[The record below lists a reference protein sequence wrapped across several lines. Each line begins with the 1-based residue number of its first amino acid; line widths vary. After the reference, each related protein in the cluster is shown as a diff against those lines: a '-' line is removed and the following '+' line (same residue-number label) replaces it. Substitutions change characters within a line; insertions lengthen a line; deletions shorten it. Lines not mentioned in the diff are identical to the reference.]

1 MITGDVMKKLNL
13 ALIIFFSF
21 SSVQA
26 QDNVAVTTKT
36 EGEISLKRAA
46 AEQYEPGLSIGTP
59 IRNSDWILTGG
70 DGFGVLVF
78 IDDKS
83 QLKIREETE
92 IEIQGST
99 EQQVAALQKD
109 IRIGNGQ
116 VKAEIAEQRKGSLSI
131 TSSTSV
137 AAVKG
142 TEFWFSADS
151 IDGDLVV
158 VLEGLVGLTNRISG
172 DTVDVEANQTGRSTP
187 DGDLDVIDNIRI
199 GGEVNQITPASSL
212 SLANVTIID
221 GDTEESI
228 EGPGP
233 LNVVLN
239 SYTAYETDQPTAGND
254 VLITG
259 YIDEAGGFIGL
270 SIEVVETLHKL
281 ELEFEDNSGERK
293 NLEIDYR

>member
-1 MITGDVMKKLNL
+1 MKFLNL
-13 ALIIFFSF
+13 VLIVLFSV
-21 SSVQA
+21 SSILA

-36 EGEISLKRAA
+36 QGEISLKRAA
-46 AEQYEPGLSIGTP
+46 AEQYESGLSIGTP
-59 IRNSDWILTGG
+59 IQNSDWILTGS

-92 IEIQGST
+92 IEIQGSA
-99 EQQVAALQKD
+99 EQQAAALQKD

-116 VKAEIAEQRKGSLSI
+116 VKAEIAEQRQGNLSI

-151 IDGDLVV
+151 IDGDLIV
-158 VLEGLVGLTNRISG
+158 VLEGIVGLTNRISG
-172 DTVDVEANQTGRSTP
+172 DTVDVEANQTGRSSP
-187 DGDLDVIDNIRI
+187 DGDLEVIDNIKL
-199 GGEVNQITPASSL
+199 GGEVNQISPSSSL
-212 SLANVTIID
+212 SLTNVTIIE

-239 SYTAYETDQPTAGND
+239 SYTAYETEQPASGND

-259 YIDEAGGFIGL
+259 YIDDTGGFVGL

-281 ELEFEDNSGERK
+281 ELEFEDSSGERK
-293 NLEIDYR
+293 KLEIDYR

>member
-1 MITGDVMKKLNL
+1 
-13 ALIIFFSF
+13 
-21 SSVQA
+21 
-26 QDNVAVTTKT
+26 VAVTTKT
-36 EGEISLKRAA
+36 QGEVSLKRAT
-46 AEQYEPGLSIGTP
+46 AEQYTPGLSIGTP
-59 IRNSDWILTGG
+59 IQNSDWILTGS

-92 IEIQGST
+92 IEIQGSA
-99 EQQVAALQKD
+99 EQQAAALQKD

-116 VKAEIAEQRKGSLSI
+116 VKAEIAEQRQGKLSI

-151 IDGDLVV
+151 IDGDLIV
-158 VLEGLVGLTNRISG
+158 VLEGIVGLTNRISG
-172 DTVDVEANQTGRSTP
+172 DTVDVEANQTGRSSP
-187 DGDLDVIDNIRI
+187 DGDLEVIDNIRI
-199 GGEVNQITPASSL
+199 GGEVNQINPASNL
-212 SLANVTIID
+212 SLANVTIIEGETD
-221 GDTEESI
+221 ESI

-239 SYTAYETDQPTAGND
+239 SYTAYETEQPTSGND

-259 YIDEAGGFIGL
+259 YIADAGSFMGL

-293 NLEIDYR
+293 KLEIDYR